1 MSVRCA
7 LPADQPRLR
16 RPRALSRRTPRPR
29 RRFSHPLL
37 FHRTPLDMTAL
48 SASDDRRQLRRT
60 LRQRRRGLDDRAQ
73 RLASMSLARR
83 LMQLPAL
90 RRARHVA
97 LYLPENGE
105 IDPTP
110 LVDWLHQR
118 GTRVYLPVLRPLVEN
133 RLWFVH
139 WRPDTRMV
147 LNRFKITE
155 PDLRQSGE
163 RIRRLAPWALDVVLM
178 PLVGFDEQGHRLG
191 MGGGFYDRTLA
202 FASHPHGPRPTLI
215 GVAHQ
220 CQQVERLP
228 HQPWDVNLDMIVS
241 DRKVLKPRTADVEP

>member
-7 LPADQPRLR
+7 LPARSS
-16 RPRALSRRTPRPR
+16 RPRRSRSLALRTPRPQ
-29 RRFSHPLL
+29 RRFPLS
-37 FHRTPLDMTAL
+37 PL
-48 SASDDRRQLRRT
+48 SAPERPDTPMSACDDRRALRRDLRKRRRT
-60 LRQRRRGLDDRAQ
+60 LSQHDQRR
-73 RLASMSLARR
+73 ASMALTRR
-83 LMQLPAL
+83 LMQLAPL

-110 LVDWLHQR
+110 LLAWLHRCGKQ
-118 GTRVYLPVLRPLVEN
+118 VYLPVLRPLVEN

-147 LNRFKITE
+147 LNRFNITE
-155 PDLRQSGE
+155 PDLRQSGD

-178 PLVGFDEQGHRLG
+178 PLVGFDAQGHRLG
-191 MGGGFYDRTLA
+191 MGGGFYDRTFA
-202 FASHPHGPRPTLI
+202 FASRLHGPRPALI
-215 GVAHQ
+215 GVAHH

-228 HQPWDVNLDMIVS
+228 HQPWDVNLDLIVS
-241 DRKVLKPRTADVEP
+241 DQQALTPVTHSV